1 MVNKDSHHKWLIQDE
16 PPLLLKFEVLKFSE
30 FSAGQLHIVCEL
42 HVNYTIL
49 YMKVPSFKILAP

>member
-1 MVNKDSHHKWLIQDE
+1 MANPRWTAAFVEIWI
-16 PPLLLKFEVLKFSE
+16 LKFSE

-49 YMKVPSFKILAP
+49 YMKMPSFEILAPYKRHQTA